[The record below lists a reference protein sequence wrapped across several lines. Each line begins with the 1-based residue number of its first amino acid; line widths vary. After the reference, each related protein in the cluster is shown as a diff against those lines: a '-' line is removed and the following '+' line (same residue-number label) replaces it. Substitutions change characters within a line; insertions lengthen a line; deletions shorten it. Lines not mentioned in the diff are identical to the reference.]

1 MSRTGFRIEG
11 VLSPVLTPFKLNLE
25 PDVARYIEHCKW
37 LVSNNVGLAI
47 FGTNSEAAS
56 LSVPERQALLDKLLE
71 ADVPASRMM
80 PGTGACSIS
89 DAVTLTKHA
98 VEGGV
103 AGCLMLPPFYF
114 KGVSDEGLFAYYS
127 EVIERVANDK
137 LKVYLY
143 HIPAVSGVPI
153 TLHLIE
159 MLRKRYPDTV
169 VGVKDS
175 SGVWD
180 NTKAMI
186 DNFSAGG
193 FDVFPGSELPLSQA
207 LVIGGVGCISATA
220 NINPAAIHAVF
231 AEYKANGGTPKMA
244 ELQAKI
250 DAVRKVIQAHQMI
263 SAMKR
268 VAAEFSGQTD
278 WSTVRPPLV
287 KMDELVAQKM
297 LGELQALDFNML
309 NFSKI

>member
-11 VLSPVLTPFKLNLE
+11 ILSPVLTPFRPNLE
-25 PDVARYIEHCKW
+25 PDVARYIAHCKW

-56 LSVPERQALLDKLLE
+56 LSVLERQALLDKLLE
-71 ADVPASRMM
+71 AGVPASRMM
-80 PGTGACSIS
+80 PGTGACSIM
-89 DAVTLTKHA
+89 DAAMLTKHA

-137 LKVYLY
+137 LKIYLY
-143 HIPAVSGVPI
+143 HIPAVSGVAI
-153 TLHLIE
+153 TLNLIR
-159 MLRKRYPDTV
+159 MLRKRYPNTV
-169 VGVKDS
+169 VGIKDS

-186 DNFSAGG
+186 DEFASSG

-207 LVIGGVGCISATA
+207 LAIGGVGCISGTA
-220 NINPAAIHAVF
+220 NINPAAIHAVY
-231 AEYKANGGTPKMA
+231 AEFKANGVTPKLH

-250 DAVRKVIQAHQMI
+250 DAVRKVVQAHTMI
-263 SAMKR
+263 PVMKR
-268 VAAEFSGQTD
+268 LAAEYSGQSD
-278 WSTVRPPLV
+278 WATVRPPLL
-287 KMDELVAQKM
+287 KTNEALAQTI
-297 LGELQALDFNML
+297 LSQLQAVGFDMPHFPKL
-309 NFSKI
+309 

>member
-1 MSRTGFRIEG
+1 MSRTGYRIEG
-11 VLSPVLTPFKLNLE
+11 VLSPVLTPFKKNLE
-25 PDVARYIEHCKW
+25 PDSVRYIAHCQW
-37 LVSNNVGLAI
+37 LISQNVGLAI

-56 LSVPERQALLDKLLE
+56 ISVPERQALLDKLCE
-71 ADVPASRMM
+71 AGVPAARMM
-80 PGTGACSIS
+80 PGTGACALP
-89 DAVTLTKHA
+89 DAVALTKHA
-98 VEGGV
+98 VEAGA

-153 TLHLIE
+153 TLNLIA

-169 VGVKDS
+169 VGIKDS

-186 DNFSAGG
+186 DNFAKDG

-207 LVIGGVGCISATA
+207 LAIGGVGCISATA

-231 AEYKANGGTPKMA
+231 AEFKANGVTLKLA

-263 SAMKR
+263 ALMKR
-268 VAAEFSGQTD
+268 VTAEFSEQLD
-278 WSTVRPPLV
+278 WTTVRPPLV
-287 KMDELVAQKM
+287 QLNEETVQMVLADLKA
-297 LGELQALDFNML
+297 LGFDMP
-309 NFSKI
+309 NFPKV